1 MSGTPVKR
9 PTGQIIE
16 NPSNPVPVLSKS
28 KRLDFELEVGVFVG
42 GPLNKLGE
50 TFDISKVEDN
60 IFGIVLLN
68 DWSGKTSHKL
78 FSSIWYV

>member
-1 MSGTPVKR
+1 MKR
-9 PTGQIIE
+9 PIGQIIE
-16 NPSNPVPVLSKS
+16 NPSNPVPILHES

-50 TFDISKVEDN
+50 TADISNVEDN

-68 DWSGKTSHKL
+68 DWSGN
-78 FSSIWYV
+78 